1 MITVELVWLQYDR
14 SRKMRVKRDTP
25 RYGGKP
31 VQNAPY
37 MPVNG
42 RDGSN
47 GKPAIYSENRS

>member
-1 MITVELVWLQYDR
+1 MITLELVWLQYDR
-14 SRKMRVKRDTP
+14 SRKMREKGDTP

-37 MPVNG
+37 IGVNK

-47 GKPAIYSENRS
+47 GKPAI

>member
-1 MITVELVWLQYDR
+1 MITLELVWLQYDR

-47 GKPAIYSENRS
+47 GKPAI